1 MKMPKKVQLTLI
13 NMILVYMLAV
23 ILACSSEFTDNTS
36 PQQGSK
42 PNILFISVDDLN
54 DWVEPLGGHPQAK
67 TPNINRIAEQ
77 GVNFTRNY
85 CASPGCNP
93 SRSALMTG
101 IHTYK
106 SGMYSNYQDW
116 RKAIPE
122 AKTLGEY
129 LRENGYYSAGAG
141 KIFHYDQVAPA
152 CWDDYYPSHHKNMPD
167 YYYPK
172 PGETVNM
179 PSFKH
184 MYTDFD
190 WSPIDLEDEEFGDYK
205 SVEYIIG
212 QLQKKHDKPF
222 FLACGIYRPHLP
234 WYVPKKYFDM
244 FPLETVELPKV
255 IEHDRDDLSD
265 RAFEISVR
273 GGNYHK
279 HVVKAGQWQKAVQG
293 YLASIAF
300 ADAMIGKLLD
310 ELEKSSYAKNTIIIL
325 WSDHGWQLGE
335 KQHWR
340 KFALWDNLAR
350 TVMVI
355 KAPKGVALPEG
366 TKSGVRCE
374 RVTSL
379 MDIYPTLLELCDLP
393 PRPELDGHS
402 LVPLLKNPQAPWPY
416 PAITTYDYWEF
427 SVRNEDWRYIRYIDD
442 SEELYDHRVDPEEW
456 TNLADEPEYFEIKS
470 ELASYIPDNPAPLLA
485 NTLINLQLHH
495 FPPYKSRE
503 EYRLRNRNNQNK

>member
-1 MKMPKKVQLTLI
+1 MSKRFQRTLI
-13 NMILVYMLAV
+13 YMFFPV
-23 ILACSSEFTDNTS
+23 SFVVMSGCSSESTDNAN
-36 PQQGSK
+36 QQPVSK

-67 TPNINRIAEQ
+67 TPNINRLAEQ

-101 IHTYK
+101 IHTYN

-152 CWDDYYPSHHKNMPD
+152 CWDDYYPSQDKNMPD

-172 PGETVNM
+172 PGATVNM
-179 PSFKH
+179 PPFKH

-190 WSPIDLEDEEFGDYK
+190 WSPIDLDDEETGDYK

-212 QLQKKHDKPF
+212 QLQKEHDKPF

-255 IEHDRDDLSD
+255 LEHDRDDLGD

-279 HVVKAGQWQKAVQG
+279 HVVEAGQWQKAVQG

-350 TVMVI
+350 TVMII
-355 KAPKGVALPEG
+355 KALKSVILPEG
-366 TKSGVRCE
+366 SKSGVRCE

-393 PRPELDGHS
+393 SRPELDGNS
-402 LVPLLKNPQAPWPY
+402 LVPLLKNPQAHWPY

-427 SVRNEDWRYIRYIDD
+427 SVRSENWRYIRYIHD

-456 TNLADEPEYFEIKS
+456 VNLADELEYFEIKS
-470 ELASYIPDNPAPLLA
+470 ELASYIPDYPAPLLA
-485 NTLINLQLHH
+485 NTLIKLQPHH

-503 EYRLRNRNNQNK
+503 EYRSRKRN